1 MTPVHTDT
9 RKFNFFDPLLL
20 IMAAIMVIQG
30 LMIPN
35 DIPILAGIGVM
46 VFLAFTRHTRY
57 ALYGDA
63 LVIHYWA
70 PRKIVIPLSEIRD
83 VGSVRLPFTGASLIV
98 HRTRGRVIA
107 IMPKDPESFREHLK
121 AGLDAAKQPPPA
133 PDAGAEAPTP
143 RARRRRPRRQKPS

>member
-57 ALYGDA
+57 PGCRPASAFED
-63 LVIHYWA
+63 
-70 PRKIVIPLSEIRD
+70 PL
-83 VGSVRLPFTGASLIV
+83 RLPRSRQRVGRQLGRHASEDLV
-98 HRTRGRVIA
+98 
-107 IMPKDPESFREHLK
+107 L
-121 AGLDAAKQPPPA
+121 
-133 PDAGAEAPTP
+133 
-143 RARRRRPRRQKPS
+143 